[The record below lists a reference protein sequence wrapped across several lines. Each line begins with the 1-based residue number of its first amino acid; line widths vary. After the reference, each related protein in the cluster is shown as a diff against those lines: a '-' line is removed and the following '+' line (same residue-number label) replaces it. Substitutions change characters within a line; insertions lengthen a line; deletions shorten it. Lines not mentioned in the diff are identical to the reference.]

1 MNLEQ
6 TFRWRDLF
14 GWAAAGFCLL
24 AFLALLDGLVG
35 QFREPAN
42 LIKLLPGLTAEI
54 DGPLREEVLGIPE
67 LTYLS
72 DSKDLKL
79 TFATVHKGY
88 FLGGLLWQGQ
98 ISASPRILPGEY
110 HLTVAPRRST
120 SKEASLGFRIMVFP
134 DRLSLQQSSKSIIR
148 CYSGFSPWATAAACL
163 PGILLG
169 FGAVFYLTLKLDRL
183 LAQKGQAEIYRVIKR
198 DGSLEVHFGLGTE
211 HGVEPGLE
219 LQVYNPRGK
228 SVGLARVEKATPKD
242 AIAGVI
248 TDREIR
254 PGFMVRRAT

>member
-6 TFRWRDLF
+6 TFRWRDLC
-14 GWAAAGFCLL
+14 GWVAAGFCLL

-35 QFREPAN
+35 QWREPAN
-42 LIKLLPGLTAEI
+42 LIKLLPGMTTEI
-54 DGPLREEVLGIPE
+54 DGPLQEEVPGVQE
-67 LTYLS
+67 LTYFS
-72 DSKDLKL
+72 DSNDLKL
-79 TFATVHKGY
+79 SFATVHKGY
-88 FLGGLLWQGQ
+88 FLGGNLWQGQ
-98 ISASPRILPGEY
+98 VTASPRILPREY

-120 SKEASLGFRIMVFP
+120 SKEASLGFRIEVFP

-148 CYSGFSPWATAAACL
+148 RYSGFSPWAEAAVCL
-163 PGILLG
+163 PGILLA
-169 FGAVFYLTLKLDRL
+169 FGAVFYLTVKLDRF

-198 DGSLEVHFGLGTE
+198 DGSFEVHFGLGTE

-219 LQVYNPRGK
+219 FQVYNPRGK

-248 TDREIR
+248 TDQEIR
-254 PGFMVRRAT
+254 PGFMVCREI

>member
-6 TFRWRDLF
+6 TSRWRDLS

-24 AFLALLDGLVG
+24 ALLALLDGLIG

-42 LIKLLPGLTAEI
+42 LIKLLPGMTAEI
-54 DGPLREEVLGIPE
+54 DGPLQEEVQGIQE

-79 TFATVHKGY
+79 TFALVHKGY

-98 ISASPRILPGEY
+98 ITAGPHLPPGEY

-120 SKEASLGFRIMVFP
+120 SKEATLGFRIMVFP
-134 DRLSLQQSSKSIIR
+134 DRLSLQHSSKSIIR
-148 CYSGFSPWATAAACL
+148 RYSGFSPWAAAAGCL
-163 PGILLG
+163 PGILLA
-169 FGAVFYLTLKLDRL
+169 FGAVFYISLKLDRL
-183 LAQKGQAEIYRVIKR
+183 LAQKGKAEIYRVIRR
-198 DGSLEVHFGLGTE
+198 DGGFEVHFGLGAE

-219 LQVYNPRGK
+219 LRVYNLRGK
-228 SVGLARVEKATPKD
+228 SMGLARVEKAAPGD
-242 AIAGVI
+242 AIAVVT
-248 TDREIR
+248 TDQEIR
-254 PGFMVRRAT
+254 PGFMVCRET